1 MSIQPHWTY
10 YNTVLA
16 LSVEH
21 GPLHRKVMR
30 ELAAKA
36 VGLSDEDF
44 SLKNE
49 RGTNIFNS
57 RIHWAVMDLVGV
69 GAFERVSRG
78 IVDLTDFGRDLLSK
92 YPVGLTRKDLQAL
105 PEWTAWKT
113 SWTGKFNSK
122 KDAYPL
128 IDTDAE
134 QTPDEQLDS
143 ALDELNSNL
152 ANELIKKIQ
161 SLKPS
166 ALEKIVL
173 QLLHAMGYGSNEEA
187 MEHLGGAGDEG
198 VDGVINLDQLGLQK
212 IYIQAKRYRDGSP
225 ITPTTIQAFI
235 GALDSKRAVGGVF
248 ITTSDFT
255 KAAKDAADKSSR
267 HIELINGS
275 RLGELLIEHKVG
287 VRNTQIIYRNELDE
301 AHFEDLDI

>member
-1 MSIQPHWTY
+1 MSIQPHWAY
-10 YNTVLA
+10 YNTVLS
-16 LSVEH
+16 LGFKH

-30 ELAAKA
+30 ELAGKA

-44 SLKNE
+44 KLENE

-57 RIHWAVMDLVGV
+57 RIHWATMDLVGV
-69 GAFERVSRG
+69 GAFQRVSRG
-78 IVDLTDFGRDLLSK
+78 VVEITEFGRELLEK
-92 YPVGLTRKDLQAL
+92 YPSGLSRKDVKEL
-105 PEWTAWKT
+105 PEWTTWKS
-113 SWTGKFNSK
+113 SWTGKSGSK
-122 KDAYPL
+122 KLSKSSVEADF
-128 IDTDAE
+128 E
-134 QTPDEQLDS
+134 QTPDEKLDS
-143 ALDELNSNL
+143 AIDELNSNL

-187 MEHLGGAGDEG
+187 MEHLGGAGDQG

-212 IYIQAKRYRDGSP
+212 IYIQAKRYQDGSP
-225 ITPTTIQAFI
+225 IAPTTIQAFI

-255 KAAKDAADKSSR
+255 KAATDAAHKSSR

-287 VRNTQIIYRNELDE
+287 VRNTQVIYRNELDE
-301 AHFEDLDI
+301 AHFEDLDL

>member
-1 MSIQPHWTY
+1 MSIQPHWAY
-10 YNTVLA
+10 YNTVLG
-16 LSVEH
+16 LSSER

-30 ELAAKA
+30 ALAAET

-44 SLKNE
+44 NRKNE

-78 IVDLTDFGRDLLSK
+78 VVEITDFGRELLSK
-92 YPVGLTRKDLQAL
+92 YPSGLSRKDVTNL
-105 PEWTAWKT
+105 PEWTAWKS
-113 SWTGKFNSK
+113 SWTGKSGSK
-122 KDAYPL
+122 KVLEIPVEADF
-128 IDTDAE
+128 E
-134 QTPDEQLDS
+134 QTPDERLDS

-173 QLLHAMGYGSNEEA
+173 ELLHAMGYGSNEEA
-187 MEHLGGAGDEG
+187 MEHLGGSGDQG

-212 IYIQAKRYRDGSP
+212 IYIQAKRYQDGSP

-255 KAAKDAADKSSR
+255 KAATEAAEKSSR

-287 VRNTQIIYRNELDE
+287 VRNTQVIFRNELDE

>member
-1 MSIQPHWTY
+1 MEIQPHWAY
-10 YNTVLA
+10 YNTVLT
-16 LSVEH
+16 LGQKH
-21 GPLHRKVMR
+21 GPLHRKKMR
-30 ELAAKA
+30 ELAAET
-36 VGLSDEDF
+36 VSLSAEDYN
-44 SLKNE
+44 LEND

-69 GAFERVSRG
+69 GAFQRTSRG
-78 IVDLTDFGRDLLSK
+78 VVEITEFGKVLLSK
-92 YPVGLTRKDLQAL
+92 YPEGFSRKEVEQL
-105 PEWTAWKT
+105 PEWTAWK
-113 SWTGKFNSK
+113 SNWVGKNSNK
-122 KDAYPL
+122 ASTVKVAL
-128 IDTDAE
+128 AASE
-134 QTPDEQLDS
+134 QTPDERLDS
-143 ALDELNSNL
+143 AIDELNSNL

-173 QLLHAMGYGSNEEA
+173 QLLHAMGYGDSEEA

-212 IYIQAKRYRDGSP
+212 IYIQAKRYQDGSP

-255 KAAKDAADKSSR
+255 RAASDAASKSSR

-275 RLGELLIEHKVG
+275 RLGELLIQHKVA
-287 VRNTQIIYRNELDE
+287 VRTTQVIYRNELDE
-301 AHFEDLDI
+301 AHFDDLDS